1 MVVLQSKRPAEQWL
15 PVTLAESA
23 DITIQVRQPT
33 YEQVIR
39 FRTAGDS
46 AGAAL
51 VALECVIGWRDVLV
65 IGANGEQSP
74 LPFSRQALGQ
84 LLQEFPEGFWALVEA
99 LSPLFRGPADA
110 DKKKS
115 ASPPTAG
122 TAASQPSTPTP
133 SEPVSSDSATPSAA
147 L

>member
-15 PVTLAESA
+15 PVALAESA
-23 DITIQVRQPT
+23 DISIQVRQPT
-33 YEQVIR
+33 YEQVVR

-51 VALECVIGWRDVLV
+51 VALECVTGWRDVNA

-84 LLQEFPEGFWALVEA
+84 LLQEFPDGLWAMLEA
-99 LSPLFRGPADA
+99 LAPLFRGPG

-115 ASPPTAG
+115 ASVPTAG
-122 TAASQPSTPTP
+122 TVPSQPSTSTP
-133 SEPVSSDSATPSAA
+133 SAPASSDSATPSVV